1 MSNPRYSILPARA
14 VFDARLNHT
23 ELRVLAALG
32 TYSDREGWC
41 YPSQKEL
48 TEKLGIAR
56 STLCAAIKRLSSSD
70 IGYVD
75 VRPRTSAGRGKVGN
89 EYRVKM
95 DLPNK
100 MPMSDEE
107 DIGEKP
113 MSSVPDN
120 GPQRS
125 SKKPMSETPDNGA
138 DVRLAGQPMSSQPDI
153 AYKALTTPRERP
165 QLDLGE
171 TPPAK
176 RKSRKRT
183 AYSAEFETFWALWPQ
198 TWRERSDKQLA
209 FRRWLD
215 DIQQWPIETIMEAAR
230 RHIKRTAKEAHRF
243 CGRADVFL
251 NGKLEAAIEAVTSAP
266 KQSGERWDPARGDFV
281 RA

>member
-1 MSNPRYSILPARA
+1 MSWPLQGLVASKKWGTPTR
-14 VFDARLNHT
+14 RLM
-23 ELRVLAALG
+23 AL
-32 TYSDREGWC
+32 T
-41 YPSQKEL
+41 
-48 TEKLGIAR
+48 
-56 STLCAAIKRLSSSD
+56 LSSVANDDGTGIYASVKTMARD
-70 IGYVD
+70 SEISESTA
-75 VRPRTSAGRGKVGN
+75 RRTLQEFEQEGILVKVGQRECLN
-89 EYRVKM
+89 GYTNVYSLEVRAIENLS
-95 DLPNK
+95 DLKPK
-100 MPMSDEE
+100 KAERGVTVTGVSPRQGCHE
-107 DIGEKP
+107 DTRPLSPRHQTPVTVTNNPILEPIQEPLIGVSP
-113 MSSVPDN
+113 
-120 GPQRS
+120 
-125 SKKPMSETPDNGA
+125 ETPASKGK
-138 DVRLAGQPMSSQPDI
+138 G
-153 AYKALTTPRERP
+153 KT
-165 QLDLGE
+165 
-171 TPPAK
+171 
-176 RKSRKRT
+176 RKRT